1 MNTRAR
7 GTTRLTVETWFQLVL
22 GSMVVIVL
30 AGAVAGAS
38 MIARTTVSSTLV
50 IGKLQPALAESY
62 RLQAALIDQENGV
75 RGYAIG
81 ADSVA
86 LRSYGAGRDAEV
98 RALSRLRGLLADRPD
113 ALADLA
119 AVEASALRWRTGYAE
134 TVTAAP
140 ERARAAAADGR
151 QLFDAVR
158 AGFTGQ
164 ADRLAVALDT
174 ERTAMYHNR
183 DNRNLLLGG
192 LVVVFVLAAVLLTV
206 LVRGLVVRPLA
217 ELQRSSLRVAGGD
230 FEHRIAARGPADI
243 ATVGAAV
250 EDMRRRI
257 VTELRSAREQE
268 ATLVRQAA
276 DLDAQ
281 TVELRRSNQELEQFA
296 YVASHDLQE
305 PLRKVASFCQLLQK
319 RYDDELDDRGRQY
332 IEFAVDGAKR
342 MQVLITDL
350 LTFSRVGRVND
361 RTERLELDPVLDRA
375 LHNLGSAIAES
386 GATVQRPERLPAVV
400 GDPTLLEMLW
410 QNLLGNAVKFAAP
423 GRKPEIVI
431 EHEER
436 DGTHHFAVRDTGIG
450 VPPEFADKVFVIFQR
465 LHNREEYGG
474 TGLGLAIC
482 RKIVE
487 FHGGRIELDTEYTG
501 GARFRFTVPVAA
513 G

>member
-7 GTTRLTVETWFQLVL
+7 GATRLTVETWFQLVL

-38 MIARTTVSSTLV
+38 MIARTTESSTLV
-50 IGKLQPALAESY
+50 IGRLQPALAESY

-86 LRSYGAGRDAEV
+86 LRSYGAGRDAEL
-98 RALSRLRGLLADRPD
+98 RALGTLRGLLADRPE

-119 AVEASALRWRTGYAE
+119 AVESSATRWRTGYAE

-140 ERARAAAADGR
+140 ERARGAAAEGR
-151 QLFDAVR
+151 RLFDAVR
-158 AGFTGQ
+158 ADFTGQ
-164 ADRLAVALDT
+164 TDRLAAALDT
-174 ERTAMYHNR
+174 ERAAMYHNR

-192 LVVVFVLAAVLLTV
+192 LVVVFLLAAVLLTV
-206 LVRGLVVRPLA
+206 LVRGLVVRPLG
-217 ELQRSSLRVAGGD
+217 ELQRSSRRVADGD
-230 FEHRIAARGPADI
+230 FEHRITARGPADI

-257 VTELRSAREQE
+257 VAELRSAREQE
-268 ATLVRQAA
+268 ATLARQAA

-281 TVELRRSNQELEQFA
+281 TVELRRSNLELEQFA

-319 RYDDELDDRGRQY
+319 RYDDKLDERGREY

-350 LTFSRVGRVND
+350 LSFSRIGRVND

-375 LHNLGSAIAES
+375 LRTLGPAIAEA
-386 GATVQRPERLPAVV
+386 GATVHRPERLPAVV
-400 GDPTLLEMLW
+400 GDPTLLELLW

-423 GRKPEIVI
+423 GRKPELRI

-436 DGTHHFAVRDTGIG
+436 DGAHHFAVSDNGIG
-450 VPPEFADKVFVIFQR
+450 VPPEFAEKVFVIFQR

-487 FHGGRIELDTEYTG
+487 FHGGRIELDTAYTG
-501 GARFRFTVPVAA
+501 GARFRFTLPVAVA
-513 G
+513 